1 MLPLSIAFA
10 TLPFYA
16 LMQMQDGIA
25 RAYNWI
31 HVALLPPYVVRHL
44 IMLTIVSAAYLLNFP
59 TNAETAV
66 TAVAVALVLTV
77 IGQTFVL
84 NRKLAQRRRAR
95 TEGLRGQDLA
105 LGLAA
110 DPRSSRASICC

>member
-1 MLPLSIAFA
+1 MR
-10 TLPFYA
+10 

-25 RAYNWI
+25 RAHNWI

-44 IMLTIVSAAYLLNFP
+44 IMLAIVSAAYLLNFP

-84 NRKLAQRRRAR
+84 NRKLARAVR
-95 TEGLRGQDLA
+95 AGTEGL
-105 LGLAA
+105 
-110 DPRSSRASICC
+110 